1 MHHQKTTTIELES
14 RTFQIR
20 NLSALMVF
28 KKATNFCLS
37 LVVELEDS
45 NPEVVVNFQ
54 MSRD

>member
-1 MHHQKTTTIELES
+1 
-14 RTFQIR
+14 
-20 NLSALMVF
+20 MVF